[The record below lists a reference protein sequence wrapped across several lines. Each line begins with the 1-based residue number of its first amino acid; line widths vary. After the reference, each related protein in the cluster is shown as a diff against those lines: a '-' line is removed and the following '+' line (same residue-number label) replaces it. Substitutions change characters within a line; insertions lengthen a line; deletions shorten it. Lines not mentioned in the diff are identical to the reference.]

1 MEVTNFPQIPHNIN
15 SYKDLSW
22 GHGTGSLQKSS
33 LSTAQISLA
42 AAGNGNTNLHVYLTE
57 E

>member
-1 MEVTNFPQIPHNIN
+1 MEVTNFLQNPHNIN

-22 GHGTGSLQKSS
+22 GQEIGSLQKSS

-42 AAGNGNTNLHVYLTE
+42 AAGNGNTNLQVYLTD
-57 E
+57 